1 MSDDEWEEAMKPKLL
16 TLVDELIGLAK
27 DAREA
32 LKRVQPLDWTLL
44 YGPRGTE
51 IKRPGEP

>member
-1 MSDDEWEEAMKPKLL
+1 MTDEEFDERMKPKVEE
-16 TLVDELIGLAK
+16 LVTELIGLVK

-32 LKRVQPLDWTLL
+32 LQRWQPLDWTLL

-51 IKRPGEP
+51 IKRP